1 VVALCVA
8 LLAGASSVQAQT
20 LKWEDR
26 GYIGINLGVQPQSQ
40 TFTETSTPVINGE
53 IASIAVPHTISRS
66 AIIDGSVGV
75 RVVKNFGIGVGYWN
89 LKNTETAT
97 LSAQIP
103 NPIVFNS
110 PRTASAS
117 TGELTHR
124 ESTVSVQL
132 LWMLPVSAKFDV
144 AAIVGPAFIS
154 VAQDLVRGITTT
166 EGAPLFGTVA
176 ISSVQTQ
183 KQSKIATA
191 LMVGTDLT
199 YRFTRQ
205 VGAGGFVRFNRLS
218 NGTIDLPAAGGDG
231 VVSVSAGGF
240 QLGAGLRVRF

>member
-1 VVALCVA
+1 VT
-8 LLAGASSVQAQT
+8 LLAGASNAQAQL

-26 GYIGINLGVQPQSQ
+26 GIIGINVGVQPQSQ

-53 IASIAVPHTISRS
+53 IASIVVPHTVGSS
-66 AIIDGSVGV
+66 PLIDASIGV
-75 RVVKNFGIGVGYWN
+75 RVAKNFGIGVGYWN
-89 LKNTETAT
+89 LKSTDSAT
-97 LSAQIP
+97 LTAQIP
-103 NPIVFNS
+103 NPIIFNS

-117 TGELTHR
+117 TGDLTHR
-124 ESTVSVQL
+124 ESTVSVHL

-144 AAIVGPAFIS
+144 AAILGPAFIS

-183 KQSKIATA
+183 KQSKTATA

-205 VGAGGFVRFNRLS
+205 IGAGGFVRFNRLS
-218 NGTIDLPAAGGDG
+218 NGTIDLPAASGDG
-231 VVSVSAGGF
+231 VVSVKAGGF
-240 QLGAGLRVRF
+240 QLGAGLRIRF